1 MSETDKSY
9 LQNLNASNAQ
19 DLPNATTTLVLGILS
34 IVICFVCGII
44 AYVISNK
51 DLAMYKANPE
61 LYTESSYKNIKI
73 GRVCSLIGIVLQVVG
88 LIAYIFLIAFIFSNA
103 STLKNY

>member
-19 DLPNATTTLVLGILS
+19 DLPNGTTTLVLGILS

-44 AYVISNK
+44 AYVVSNK

-103 STLKNY
+103 STYKNY